1 VTYATLKSL
10 AATLLMPLPLLL
22 GLALV
27 GFLLWALGR
36 RRLGPSFVLFS
47 VVGLFLLSWAP
58 VADRLIGHYEDQ
70 YPVLD
75 AATLER
81 PVEAVVV
88 LGGGWTWEAP
98 WPAGI
103 RLYPSGRARLMEG
116 LRLLE
121 VLPEARLVLSGGTRR
136 PDAMPVAVGYRLAAI
151 DLGVDPARIAI
162 LEAPKDTADEAYAVR
177 ELLGPQAR
185 FVLVTSAAHLPRAM
199 HHFRQVGL
207 DPVPAPA
214 EFGAWRDR
222 TKRLG
227 YWVPSPQN
235 LARSEAAWYEFL
247 GRLVAH
253 VEHAD
258 G

>member
-1 VTYATLKSL
+1 MTYATLKSL

-47 VVGLFLLSWAP
+47 VAALFLLSWSP
-58 VADRLIGHYEDQ
+58 VADRLIGFYEEQ

-75 AATLER
+75 PATLDR

-88 LGGGWTWEAP
+88 LGGGWSSAAP

-103 RLYPSGRARLMEG
+103 RLYGSARARLMEG

-121 VLPEARLVLSGGTRR
+121 TLPEARLLVSGGTRR
-136 PDAMPVAVGYRLAAI
+136 PDAVPVAVGYRLAAI
-151 DLGVDPARIAI
+151 DLGVDPARIVTLA
-162 LEAPKDTADEAYAVR
+162 ASHDTADEAYEVR
-177 ELLGPQAR
+177 ELLGPGAR
-185 FVLVTSAAHLPRAM
+185 FVLVTSAVHLPRAM
-199 HHFRQVGL
+199 HHFQRVGL

-214 EFGAWRDR
+214 EFRTWRGR
-222 TKRLG
+222 AKRLG

-235 LARSEAAWYEFL
+235 LAKSDAAWYEFL
-247 GRLVAH
+247 GRLV
-253 VEHAD
+253 VRFEHAED
-258 G
+258 